1 MLYDVFIRKWVVN
14 SLWIYY
20 IIINIIDNIDFE
32 IVKSRVIFV
41 IYVCVVVI
49 MCVYLNVDWNKIYVF
64 NILFLRW

>member
-1 MLYDVFIRKWVVN
+1 MLIV
-14 SLWIYY
+14 LWIYY

-64 NILFLRW
+64 NIFFLRW

>member
-1 MLYDVFIRKWVVN
+1 MLIV
-14 SLWIYY
+14 LLIYY

>member
-1 MLYDVFIRKWVVN
+1 MLIV
-14 SLWIYY
+14 LLIYY

-64 NILFLRW
+64 NIFFLRW

>member
-1 MLYDVFIRKWVVN
+1 MLIV
-14 SLWIYY
+14 LLIYY

-41 IYVCVVVI
+41 KYVCVVVI

>member
-1 MLYDVFIRKWVVN
+1 MLIV
-14 SLWIYY
+14 LWIYY

-49 MCVYLNVDWNKIYVF
+49 MCVYLNVDWNKIDVF
-64 NILFLRW
+64 NIFFLRW

>member
-1 MLYDVFIRKWVVN
+1 MLIV
-14 SLWIYY
+14 LWIYY